1 MSGLIP
7 RPSPLG
13 FDRAMWTHE
22 AMVWRRPG
30 SVGRVFQSTAVRGRR
45 VGSQPP
51 FLFSLRGFGFGCRDC
66 TRREDYDMDFDTV
79 RDAAANESAEQRRRM
94 EVSTTGAAQR

>member
-1 MSGLIP
+1 MEERFLDTDPVSLSQGGQIDNRGQLC
-7 RPSPLG
+7 
-13 FDRAMWTHE
+13 RAC
-22 AMVWRRPG
+22 G
-30 SVGRVFQSTAVRGRR
+30 SVGRVFQSTAVTGRR

-51 FLFSLRGFGFGCRDC
+51 FLFSPRGFGFGCRDC

-79 RDAAANESAEQRRRM
+79 RDAAAAQRWRM

>member
-1 MSGLIP
+1 M
-7 RPSPLG
+7 
-13 FDRAMWTHE
+13 
-22 AMVWRRPG
+22 
-30 SVGRVFQSTAVRGRR
+30 FQSTAIKGWR

-51 FLFSLRGFGFGCRDC
+51 FLFSPRGFGFGCRDC

-79 RDAAANESAEQRRRM
+79 RDAAADESAAQRWRM